1 MLKERRVAMNGREAV
16 LKFLLAAFCVVN
28 LVTGIIA
35 FSSNSR
41 LILLVGNLVYGVKLT
56 ALETHTLY
64 AIRMMGCLLLGIAVM
79 CGLAAK
85 NPARNKTV
93 IYGLIVWL
101 IMRVVQRV
109 IDIEPF
115 HQAFGASYFKLWFSI
130 VFVSIVAVIFFLLLP
145 KNDTNN

>member
-1 MLKERRVAMNGREAV
+1 MNGREGV

-28 LVTGIIA
+28 IVTGIIA
-35 FSSNSR
+35 FSSNAR
-41 LILLVGNLVYGVKLT
+41 LILLVGDLVYGVKLS

-64 AIRMMGCLLLGIAVM
+64 AIRMMGCLLLAVGVM
-79 CGLAAK
+79 CGFAAK

-115 HQAFGASYFKLWFSI
+115 HQAFGTPYIKLWFSI
-130 VFVSIVAVIFFLLLP
+130 IFVSLVALTFFLLLP
-145 KNDTNN
+145 KNNTND